1 MEDAERARAAAREA
15 VDEISP
21 PELRRVIDDRLAECS
36 VIPGVLT
43 LVSAR
48 IGDATA
54 DAAAV
59 ERRAAGVQL
68 IYEGLRLTRTLVR
81 EDPWTP
87 DPPPDIPADVDV
99 VAADVMVARGFRLL
113 ARTAAAEKAVETVR
127 AFGRDETDRR
137 AGRGATPAELEANVF
152 DLAAVAGAS
161 ATLEETPRSLRQYV
175 VGLAH
180 SHGDGPL
187 GPVADVLPEDVEG
200 VMRRVSE
207 DPDAGAGAGEES
219 PRPRSAG
226 SVNRND

>member
-1 MEDAERARAAAREA
+1 MEDAARARAAAREA

-21 PELRRVIDDRLAECS
+21 PELRTVIDDRLAECS

-48 IGDATA
+48 AGGSGVGDPEG
-54 DAAAV
+54 V

-81 EDPWTP
+81 DDPWTP

-113 ARTAAAEKAVETVR
+113 ARTDAAEKAVETVR

-152 DLAAVAGAS
+152 DLAAVAGAT
-161 ATLEETPRSLRQYV
+161 ATREGTPRALRQYV

-187 GPVADVLPEDVEG
+187 GSVADVLPENLEG
-200 VMRRVSE
+200 VMARVTDGADAAAE
-207 DPDAGAGAGEES
+207 DAA
-219 PRPRSAG
+219 RPRSAG

>member
-1 MEDAERARAAAREA
+1 MDDAARARAAAREA

-21 PELRRVIDDRLAECS
+21 RELRTVIDDRLSECS
-36 VIPGVLT
+36 VIPGVVT

-48 IGDATA
+48 VCGDA
-54 DAAAV
+54 DAADPDEI
-59 ERRAAGVQL
+59 ERRAAGAQL
-68 IYEGLRLTRTLVR
+68 IYEGLGLTRTLVR

-99 VAADVMVARGFRLL
+99 VAADVMVSRGFRLL

-127 AFGRDETDRR
+127 AFGRGETDRR
-137 AGRGATPAELEANVF
+137 AGRGTAPAELEANVF
-152 DLAAVAGAS
+152 ELAAVAGAT
-161 ATLEETPRSLRQYV
+161 ATGGETPRALRQYV

-187 GPVADVLPEDVEG
+187 GPAAEVLPENLEA
-200 VMRRVSE
+200 VMRRVS
-207 DPDAGAGAGEES
+207 DGADAAADDAA
-219 PRPRSAG
+219 RPQSAG

>member
-1 MEDAERARAAAREA
+1 MEDAARARAAARET
-15 VDEISP
+15 VDDISP
-21 PELRRVIDDRLAECS
+21 AELRSVIDDRLAECS
-36 VIPGVLT
+36 TVPGVLT

-48 IGDATA
+48 LGGEPDAS
-54 DAAAV
+54 AAV

-81 EDPWTP
+81 EDPWTG
-87 DPPPDIPADVDV
+87 DPPPDVQADVDV

-113 ARTAAAEKAVETVR
+113 ARTDAAEKAVETVR

-137 AGRGATPAELEANVF
+137 AGRGSPRAELEADVF
-152 DLAAVAGAS
+152 DLAAVAGTT
-161 ATLEETPRSLRQYV
+161 ATREETPRALRQYV

-180 SHGDGPL
+180 SHGDAPL
-187 GPVADVLPEDVEG
+187 GSVAEMLPENLEG
-200 VMRRVSE
+200 VMRRVS
-207 DPDAGAGAGEES
+207 DAPGAETGSDRS